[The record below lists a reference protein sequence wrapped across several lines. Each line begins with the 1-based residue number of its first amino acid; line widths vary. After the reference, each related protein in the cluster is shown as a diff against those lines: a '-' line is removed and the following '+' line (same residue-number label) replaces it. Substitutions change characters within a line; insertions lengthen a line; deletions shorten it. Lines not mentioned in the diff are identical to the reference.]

1 MGLFAVSGATGEMS
15 QEFGLRHRAAFAVLG
30 GLLAVAPTFG
40 LTGGTEGWLEKVGR
54 IEPPSGGGDP
64 GLGVIGV
71 DGSLPQPPDPE
82 ALLADVPPPGP
93 LGIPGSALRAYQNAA
108 NILASEQPAC
118 HIDWALIASIGRIE
132 SNHARGGYLDDK
144 GNTLEPILGPVLDGV
159 GPVAAIR
166 DTDGGRYDR
175 DTVWDR
181 AVGPTQFIPSTWQ
194 GYASDG
200 NADGLTDPNNI
211 YDATLGSG
219 RYLCSGGMDLADP
232 EQLRTAV
239 FRYNNSDAYVST
251 VIRWA
256 EAYRTGVTPLPDS
269 DVPVGAPNPVT
280 TPAPAPVTPPP
291 APVDPT
297 APNPSDPAN
306 PPGPGEPGPS
316 LPPSQGEPSPTCE
329 STPPPSSEPPSSST
343 PPPSSS
349 LPPCEPSTPPSSV
362 PSSEASAP

>member
-1 MGLFAVSGATGEMS
+1 MFAVSGAAGEVS
-15 QEFGLRHRAAFAVLG
+15 QEFGLRHRTAFAVLG
-30 GLLAVAPTFG
+30 GLIAVAPTFG
-40 LTGGTEGWLEKVGR
+40 LTGGTEGWLDNVGQ
-54 IEPPSGGGDP
+54 IVPPTGGGDP
-64 GLGVIGV
+64 GTGLVGV

-82 ALLADVPPPGP
+82 ALLVDTPPPGQ

-132 SNHARGGYLDDK
+132 SNHARGGYLDEK

-166 DTDGGRYDR
+166 DTDGGRYDG
-175 DTVWDR
+175 DVVWDR

-200 NADGLTDPNNI
+200 NADGVTDPNNI

-219 RYLCSGGMDLADP
+219 RYLCSGGMDLANP
-232 EQLRTAV
+232 EQLRTAI
-239 FRYNNSDAYVST
+239 FRYNNSDTYVAT

-269 DVPVGAPNPVT
+269 EVPVGAAGDPVASA
-280 TPAPAPVTPPP
+280 PAPAPVTPPP
-291 APVDPT
+291 APVDPSV
-297 APNPSDPAN
+297 PGPSN

-316 LPPSQGEPSPTCE
+316 LPPSQSEPPPTCE
-329 STPPPSSEPPSSST
+329 STPPSSSAPPSSST

-349 LPPCEPSTPPSSV
+349 LPPCEPSTPPSSS
-362 PSSEASAP
+362 PSSAGSVP

>member
-1 MGLFAVSGATGEMS
+1 MRLFGVSGAVGEKS
-15 QEFGLRHRAAFAVLG
+15 REFGLRSRTALVVLG
-30 GLLAVAPTFG
+30 GTLAVAPTFA
-40 LTGGTEGWLEKVGR
+40 LTGGTESWVKVANQLA
-54 IEPPSGGGDP
+54 PPPGGGDP
-64 GLGVIGV
+64 GSAVVGV

-93 LGIPGSALRAYQNAA
+93 LGIPGGALRAYQNAA
-108 NILASEQPAC
+108 NILGSEQPAC

-132 SNHARGGYLDDK
+132 SNHARGGYLDAK

-166 DTDGGRYDR
+166 DTDGGRYDG

-200 NADGLTDPNNI
+200 NADGETNPNNI

-219 RYLCSGGMDLADP
+219 RYLCSGGLDLANP

-239 FRYNNSDAYVST
+239 FRYNNSDSYVTT
-251 VIRWA
+251 VLTWA
-256 EAYRTGVTPLPDS
+256 QAYRTGVTPLPDS
-269 DVPVGAPNPVT
+269 DVPVGPANPVT
-280 TPAPAPVTPPP
+280 EPAPAPVTPPP
-291 APVDPT
+291 APVDPGT
-297 APNPSDPAN
+297 PSN

-316 LPPSQGEPSPTCE
+316 LPPSQSEPPPTCE
-329 STPPPSSEPPSSST
+329 SVPPSSSTPPSSTT

-349 LPPCEPSTPPSSV
+349 LPPCEPSTPPSSE
-362 PSSEASAP
+362 PDADSGSPAP